1 MRRQISFLFFS
12 ALPLLAQVAAPAPS
26 CPTLFGAFAGYS
38 PNASPKVTGG
48 GLVATLFPGIKC
60 DSTMPQFH
68 TYTQYVEAPVK
79 INGIW
84 TLEQTIST
92 GGALPVYKLPF
103 GEIWALGTVGAKV
116 TGSTSTVGLGTTFGG
131 GISIPLF
138 KGSYK
143 LFPAYQ
149 KINGGNQIVLAII
162 R

>member
-1 MRRQISFLFFS
+1 MRVFLFFFS
-12 ALPLLAQVAAPAPS
+12 ILSFAQTPAPTPAPEQ
-26 CPTLFGAFAGYS
+26 CPTTFGAFVGYS

-48 GLVATLFPGIKC
+48 ALVATLFPGLKC
-60 DSTMPQFH
+60 DSTQLQFH
-68 TYTQYVEAPVK
+68 TYTQYIESPAK

-84 TLEQTIST
+84 TLQQTIST
-92 GGALPVYKLPF
+92 GGALPAYKLPF
-103 GEIWALGTVGAKV
+103 GEIWLLGTIGAKV

-149 KINGGNQIVLAII
+149 KINGGNQIVIAIM